1 MQMFLAYIKLP
12 FPRDRTELWTEI
24 QSLKD
29 KAIPYIHL
37 ETRNLLSNDIF

>member
-1 MQMFLAYIKLP
+1 MHMFLTYIKLS
-12 FPRDRTELWTEI
+12 FPRTRTDLWTEI

-37 ETRNLLSNDIF
+37 ETRNLL